1 MSSDFDPGP
10 AYAGAMAKST
20 PVSESSAHLDLAT
33 GLPVVTESTTS
44 RVLVT
49 NDVLRVVQFTFD
61 AGELLTE
68 HTSPRAVVVQ
78 LVSGRMR
85 FTVDGAEHPMSEGD
99 VVYLAPGAV
108 HALVAETACRMTLVM
123 VDMDFPG

>member
-1 MSSDFDPGP
+1 
-10 AYAGAMAKST
+10 MAKPS
-20 PVSESSAHLDLAT
+20 PVSESSAHLDLVDA
-33 GLPVVTESTTS
+33 LPVVAESTTS

-49 NDVLRVVQFTFD
+49 NDVMRIVQFTFD

-68 HTSPRAVVVQ
+68 HTSPRAVAVQ

-85 FTVDGAEHPMSEGD
+85 FTVDGVEHLMGEGD
-99 VVYLAPGAV
+99 VIYLAPGAS

-123 VDMDFPG
+123 VELPS

>member
-1 MSSDFDPGP
+1 
-10 AYAGAMAKST
+10 MAKQS
-20 PVSESSAHLDLAT
+20 PVSESSAHLDLVHA
-33 GLPVVTESTTS
+33 LPIVAESTTS

-49 NDVLRVVQFTFD
+49 NDVLRIVQFTFD

-68 HTSPRAVVVQ
+68 HTSPRAVAVQ

-85 FTVDGAEHPMSEGD
+85 FTVDGTEYSLGEGD
-99 VVYLAPGAV
+99 VVYLAPGAS

-123 VDMDFPG
+123 VDLLA